1 MGVSENGVYP
11 QMAMIRAKVW
21 ERGFLNQ
28 PVLKYELLEI
38 WRLSNSSLPF
48 SGTKP
53 LSGCWIK
60 PIQKYPKI

>member
-38 WRLSNSSLPF
+38 WRLFQFFPTIFRYQTLIW
-48 SGTKP
+48 
-53 LSGCWIK
+53 LLD
-60 PIQKYPKI
+60 